1 MVLTDLESG
10 LRRSLLSNARGEYH
24 FYLLHPSRYQLDCRL
39 DGFENLSGIVG
50 SIQVLIATPRELK
63 APPFAMQKQRRAAN
77 ELSNPWTIASNLYP
91 ANTWPIK
98 VGVRSRRPTSLWPYQ
113 SGLLPD
119 GSKLSG
125 SFSNDLAV
133 YFPNHPLQGPASDSS
148 PSPVP
153 QSGQSPRSV
162 PSASPSPAFGISL
175 AESQVTKLVNTQ
187 SATHSGTFTDLQL
200 WYLPLA
206 GIRTFD
212 SLALLLPGV
221 SPPPETVSTTTGPGV
236 GASVGTAGQFSVN
249 GLRSR
254 GNNFTI
260 DGSDNNDEDIGVRRQ
275 GFTALVPQPIESVKQ
290 FQIATL
296 LPEPQFGRSLGAQA
310 NVVSRSGTNAFRGL
324 AYGLFTD
331 RRLNARNFFDLAGE
345 STARF
350 AVPRSATDLSP
361 VLLDAQQL
369 FQANPS
375 GGENPFTR
383 SQAGIVAGGMFRQEK
398 SYVFGAFEHQDIQAS
413 RESHFAVPTVA
424 ERGLFSRGAEGLETR
439 NRIGD
444 LETRRL
450 FFPTTAYGDALF
462 SMFPWP
468 NNPLGPYGANTRTE
482 ILPADADGLVLSF
495 KADQRW
501 QIGNSLQ
508 VLAGR
513 FNFSDDETLLPAT
526 GQALFSTL
534 LSQVRTQ
541 NLSLFLDSLIS
552 SRTSNQV
559 RFSFGRTRMRTRSH
573 AQALTGGRETVFS
586 DPADDEFL
594 LSAPLTYNF
603 SIPIRANQPT
613 SFASYGYLQ
622 QLGAQGLPSVNGSEA
637 VTGPLGSVIVSG
649 FSPLGIDVFHFP
661 QQRTNNTFQIADTL
675 IRQQSENYRIVTG
688 FDLRRSQLNSLFHR
702 NSRSQI
708 VFSGAPNLNLTDGK
722 PNELF
727 RDGEV
732 AENFTGTPSFF
743 RGADFAALAAA
754 TGFFQTLRGPEGFGT
769 LGLRQWQNDLFVATQ
784 VRLQS
789 HLNLTLGLR
798 YSLNTV
804 PVEVKGRIE
813 SSFQSDAVRGLIAAE
828 KQASQLAGR
837 GSVSGFERFLNGREK
852 IFRGDHN
859 NVGPYLAFAWDP
871 FGRGRTAVRGGFGS
885 YYDQIPGAVISQSRN
900 VFPNFLTLNLG
911 GYRSNPT
918 DPPER
923 FLLAP
928 FNPQHFARN
937 GTLSNYDE
945 GGPGGKDLVA
955 FMVQTAARTNNGSGP
970 AFVLPAA
977 DLQTPQAYHWSLNVE
992 QELPGHSLVSIAY
1005 VGTRGQRL
1013 LRFATPNLGRNVVPT
1028 VLEVIAYASANEP
1041 AFLGTTVPPGQQVV
1055 NAGTR
1060 LTTTGRPFPLLGSFT
1075 SIESDANSSYHSL
1088 QLRWNRSY
1096 ARGLQWTSSYTWS
1109 HAIDEISDLF
1119 DLAGSSA
1126 LPQNSQ
1132 NLRDERS
1139 SAGFDVRHR
1148 LTASAI
1154 WDLPWRKANPVL
1166 GRWRLASIVTT
1177 QTGQPFSILAPFDMN
1192 LDGNLTDRLNGR
1204 GGFQEI
1210 RSGPDQF
1217 RFDNPLNRL
1226 APIGQPGSEGRNT
1239 FRSPG
1244 LATIDLAVSKQF
1256 RMTERHILE
1265 CRGEFFNLFN
1275 RTHFGMPV
1283 NQVDF
1288 PGFGRSTSTRVPA
1301 RVIQVALR
1309 VSF

>member
-1 MVLTDLESG
+1 M
-10 LRRSLLSNARGEYH
+10 
-24 FYLLHPSRYQLDCRL
+24 
-39 DGFENLSGIVG
+39 
-50 SIQVLIATPRELK
+50 
-63 APPFAMQKQRRAAN
+63 
-77 ELSNPWTIASNLYP
+77 
-91 ANTWPIK
+91 
-98 VGVRSRRPTSLWPYQ
+98 
-113 SGLLPD
+113 
-119 GSKLSG
+119 
-125 SFSNDLAV
+125 
-133 YFPNHPLQGPASDSS
+133 
-148 PSPVP
+148 
-153 QSGQSPRSV
+153 
-162 PSASPSPAFGISL
+162 
-175 AESQVTKLVNTQ
+175 AESQATKLVNTQ
-187 SATHSGTFTDLQL
+187 SATHSGTFTELQL

-221 SPPPETVSTTTGPGV
+221 VPPPETVSTTTGPGV

-310 NVVSRSGTNAFRGL
+310 NVVSRSGTSAFRGL

-331 RRLNARNFFDLAGE
+331 RRLNSRDFFDLTGE
-345 STARF
+345 HTARF
-350 AVPRSATDLSP
+350 AVPRSATDSTP
-361 VLLDAQQL
+361 VFLDGQQL
-369 FQANPS
+369 FQPNPS

-383 SQAGIVAGGMFRQEK
+383 SQAGFVAGGMFRKEK
-398 SYVFGAFEHQDIQAS
+398 SYVFGSFEHQDVQAS

-424 ERGLFSRGAEGLETR
+424 ERGLFSKGAEGLETR

-444 LETRRL
+444 VEFRRV
-450 FFPTTAYGDALF
+450 FFPTTAYGDAIF
-462 SMFPWP
+462 SLFPWP

-482 ILPADADGLVLSF
+482 ILPADADGLVWSI

-501 QIGNSLQ
+501 QIGSSLQ

-513 FNFSDDETLLPAT
+513 FNFSDDDTLLPST

-534 LSQVRTQ
+534 SSQVRTQ
-541 NLSLFLDSLIS
+541 NVSLFLDSLIS
-552 SRTSNQV
+552 SHTSNQV
-559 RFSFGRTRMRTRSH
+559 RFSFGRTSMRTKGQG
-573 AQALTGGRETVFS
+573 QALTGGRETVFS
-586 DPADDEFL
+586 DPGDAEFL
-594 LSAPLTYNF
+594 LSAPLIYNF

-613 SFASYGYLQ
+613 SFASYPYLQ
-622 QLGAQGLPSVNGSEA
+622 QRGAQGLPSVNGSEA

-675 IRQQSENYRIVTG
+675 IRQKSDKYRIVAG
-688 FDLRRSQLNSLFHR
+688 FDVRRSQLNSLFHR
-702 NSRSQI
+702 NSRPQI
-708 VFSGAPNLNLTDGK
+708 VFSGAPNLNVTDGK

-732 AENFTGTPSFF
+732 AGNFTATPSFF

-769 LGLRQWQNDLFVATQ
+769 IGLRYWQNDLFVATQ

-789 HLNLTLGLR
+789 SLHLTLGLR
-798 YSLNTV
+798 YNLNTV
-804 PVEVKGRIE
+804 PVEVKSRIE
-813 SSFQSDAVRGLIAAE
+813 SSFQSDEVRGLIAAE
-828 KQASQLAGR
+828 KQASQLAGT
-837 GSVSGFERFLNGREK
+837 GGISGFERFLDGREK

-859 NVGPYLAFAWDP
+859 NVGPYLALAWDP

-885 YYDQIPGAVISQSRN
+885 YYDQIPGAVVSQSRN

-911 GYRSNPT
+911 GYRSNPS

-928 FNPQHFARN
+928 FNPQRFARN
-937 GTLSNYDE
+937 GTLSDYDVD
-945 GGPGGKDLVA
+945 GPGGEDLVA

-970 AFVLPAA
+970 AFVLPVA
-977 DLQTPQAYHWSLNVE
+977 DLQTPQAYHWSLNLE
-992 QELPGHSLVSIAY
+992 QELPGSSLVSVAY

-1028 VLEVIAYASANEP
+1028 VLEVIDSPSAANEP
-1041 AFLGTTVPPGQQVV
+1041 KFLGTTVAPGHQVV

-1060 LTTTGRPFPLLGSFT
+1060 LTTTGRPFPVMGSFT

-1096 ARGLQWTSSYTWS
+1096 ARGIQWTSSYAWS
-1109 HAIDEISDLF
+1109 HAIDEVSDLF

-1132 NLRDERS
+1132 NLRQERS
-1139 SAGFDVRHR
+1139 SASFDVRHR
-1148 LTASAI
+1148 VAASAI
-1154 WDLPWRKANPVL
+1154 WDLPWLKANPVL
-1166 GRWRLASIVTT
+1166 GKWRLASIVTA
-1177 QTGQPFSILAPFDMN
+1177 QTGQPFSIFAPFDMN

-1204 GGFQEI
+1204 GGFTEI

-1217 RFDNPLNRL
+1217 RFDNPLNQL
-1226 APIGQPGSEGRNT
+1226 APIGQPGAEGRNT
-1239 FRSPG
+1239 FRSRG
-1244 LATIDLAVSKQF
+1244 LATMDLAVSKQF
-1256 RMTERHILE
+1256 RVTERHILE

-1288 PGFGRSTSTRVPA
+1288 PGFGGSTSTRVPA
-1301 RVIQVALR
+1301 RVIQLGLR